1 MKNTIVIFFLSSCLF
16 LTFPLLG
23 STQNDTI
30 EIKEVILQLFDGMRA
45 GDSLMVKDAFH
56 ETATMHTTAK
66 RADNAM
72 IMTGEVAGFVTSVG
86 MPHEQIY
93 DERLGEYSIQIDDI
107 LASFEVKYYFFLGE
121 SLSHCGTN
129 FFTLFKSN
137 EGWKIIYIADTR
149 RKETCELPDVTW

>member
-1 MKNTIVIFFLSSCLF
+1 MKTISANFFLTFSLL

-23 STQNDTI
+23 LTQNDTI
-30 EIKEVILQLFDGMRA
+30 EIKAVVLQLFDGMSA

-66 RADNAM
+66 RGGNAM
-72 IMTGEVAGFVTSVG
+72 IMTGDVAGFVTSVG
-86 MPHEQIY
+86 MPHDLIY

-107 LASFEVKYYFFLGE
+107 LASFEVEYYFFLGE

-149 RKETCELPDVTW
+149 KKETCELPDVTW